1 MEDSSEDLDS
11 SWIEQAE
18 FQDNYQ
24 RELMKDIS
32 IFFIYIDTTG
42 SIELIIKEQEIFE
55 DNVIS
60 KEKLLQIIQSKRHR
74 TDKHGKKYRLI
85 DLLSFHVPLE
95 PEHLKDFINSEDSL
109 SFLKS
114 LPIFDNV
121 SLEPSIFIFHDL
133 NSLFFLFKEVEAIQL
148 KSILKSG
155 HSEVRSTKK
164 VRMNAEDYIERKKK
178 SLKRMLHKGK
188 MTRKNL

>member
-1 MEDSSEDLDS
+1 MEDSSEELDS

-24 RELMKDIS
+24 RELMKEIS

-42 SIELIIKEQEIFE
+42 SIELIIEEQEIFE
-55 DNVIS
+55 DNGIS

-74 TDKHGKKYRLI
+74 TDKYGKKYRLI

-95 PEHLKDFINSEDSL
+95 PDHLKDFINSEDSP

-133 NSLFFLFKEVEAIQL
+133 NSLFFLFKEVEAVHL

-155 HSEVRSTKK
+155 VSDSRSTKK
-164 VRMNAEDYIERKKK
+164 VRMNPEDYIERKKK
-178 SLKRMLHKGK
+178 SLKRMLHRGK
-188 MTRKNL
+188 MTRKNI